1 MSQSRFQLRGT
12 MLVAL
17 ALLLGFI
24 GFATANQPSAQAA
37 TYSVYKTTSMTKT
50 AYHRASSKGAVYNEL
65 HTKKLANLSS
75 YPNTTWYA
83 TKEVILKHGSTKAV
97 YYKVT
102 NGAKTV
108 TGYIWHSY
116 LTKGKAPFTLSV
128 AKAAVAMDEKKR
140 GKCSGQRM
148 PTPLAPLPL
157 FPADDAISSGT
168 KSCQHQRNLEF

>member
-128 AKAAVAMDEKKR
+128 AKAAVAMDEKNGESALVKECQHPSR
-140 GKCSGQRM
+140 HCLCFQ
-148 PTPLAPLPL
+148 
-157 FPADDAISSGT
+157 ADDAISSGT